1 MEALDSRLSTLR
13 PRRLV
18 TPILIFL
25 AARIVAPM
33 LAELASSPLMIRHF
47 TPINAPHAYSTNH
60 TIYRVSL
67 AATVF
72 IAVAAVTAVAVRY
85 EHLGQVRWQDHTRQ
99 CALLYALGLASG
111 AYSLWERMYGNQWD
125 CWVCPPPLALIVV
138 PAIAANAL
146 VLALA
151 GRRHAAA

>member
-1 MEALDSRLSTLR
+1 MEALNSRPASLR

-18 TPILIFL
+18 TPVLVFL
-25 AARIVAPM
+25 AARILAPM
-33 LAELASSPLMIRHF
+33 LAELVSWPLMIRHF
-47 TPINAPHAYSTNH
+47 TPINAHSTNDA
-60 TIYRVSL
+60 IYRVSL
-67 AATVF
+67 AAIVF
-72 IAVAAVTAVAVRY
+72 IALAAVTAVAVGY
-85 EHLGQVRWQDHTRQ
+85 EHLGQVRWQDHARQ
-99 CALLYALGLASG
+99 SSLLYAHGLTSG